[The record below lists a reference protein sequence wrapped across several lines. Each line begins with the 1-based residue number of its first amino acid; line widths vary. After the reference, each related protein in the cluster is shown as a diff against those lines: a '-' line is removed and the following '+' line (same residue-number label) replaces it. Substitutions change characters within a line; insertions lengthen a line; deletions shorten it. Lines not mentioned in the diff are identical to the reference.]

1 LPAGSY
7 CNIIDDCASSIQ
19 VGADGMAQISI
30 DNYEEPI
37 LAVCAGGCG
46 GGGGTPG
53 PTIPTTTGPTLPPMT
68 GVQRTVVFVK
78 KQTAP
83 GQDLF
88 IRGGIDSTVRPGCTQ
103 DITSTCA
110 IDFQVYMVLLRMSD
124 KKFHKRLFFYR

>member
-1 LPAGSY
+1 
-7 CNIIDDCASSIQ
+7 
-19 VGADGMAQISI
+19 MAQISI

-53 PTIPTTTGPTLPPMT
+53 PTIPTTTGPTPPHMT

-110 IDFQVYMVLLRMSD
+110 IDFQV
-124 KKFHKRLFFYR
+124 

>member
-1 LPAGSY
+1 
-7 CNIIDDCASSIQ
+7 
-19 VGADGMAQISI
+19 MAQISI
-30 DNYEEPI
+30 NNYEEPI

-46 GGGGTPG
+46 SGGGTPG

-68 GVQRTVVFVK
+68 GTQRTVVFVK

-88 IRGGIDSTVRPGCTQ
+88 IRGGIDSTIRPGCTQ

-110 IDFQVYMVLLRMSD
+110 IDFAVLILNRNRDVFLIITIFGVLLTD
-124 KKFHKRLFFYR
+124 